1 MIPIDGEPGEIR
13 YEVAVDERW
22 RTTKG
27 SINLGEKTINIA
39 VSDGKWQIDGE
50 ENHEL
55 TGCIDVDL
63 GWTPST
69 NTVAIKRLALEVGET
84 AETRSAWLRFPEM
97 EFTPS
102 IQNYT
107 RVSNTH
113 WRYHSATADYD
124 LEVSPD
130 GVVCRYGDL
139 WWGSVE
145 TGITPGT
152 S

>member
-13 YEVAVDERW
+13 YEVAVDELW
-22 RTTKG
+22 RTTEC

-39 VSDGKWQIDGE
+39 ANDGRWQIDGE

-55 TGCIDVDL
+55 AGCIDVDL

-69 NTVAIKRLALEVGET
+69 NTLAIRRLALEIGGT

-102 IQNYT
+102 IQKYT
-107 RVSNTH
+107 RVSDTH

-124 LEVSPD
+124 LEVSSD

-145 TGITPGT
+145 TGTTPGT
-152 S
+152 H